1 MKNMIKIGDQLI
13 GRGNKPFIIAE
24 MSGNHNQSLT
34 RALDLVDAAADSG
47 ASAVKLQTYKPETM
61 TLDINQSNFV
71 IKDNDSLWNGRTL
84 YDLYREAMTPWE
96 WHEPIFKRCEEKG
109 ILCFSS
115 PFDETSLVFLEEL
128 GVPCYK
134 IASFENIDI
143 PLIKKIAKT
152 GKPIIASTGM
162 ANISEIYDL
171 VETVKNEGNDN
182 LILLKCTSTYPASP
196 QDTNIIT
203 IPHMRELF
211 NLQVGLS
218 DHTMGIGVSIASVA
232 LGATV
237 IEKHFTLN
245 RSDGGVDSAF
255 SLEPDELKNLVIET
269 ERAWLS
275 LGEINYGGKLNE
287 SKSKQFRRS
296 VIITEDLD
304 EGDILTEQNTKC
316 LRPGHG
322 LSPKYYELILGKKIT
337 SKVNKGTGVT
347 WQLLKD

>member
-1 MKNMIKIGDQLI
+1 
-13 GRGNKPFIIAE
+13 
-24 MSGNHNQSLT
+24 
-34 RALDLVDAAADSG
+34 
-47 ASAVKLQTYKPETM
+47 
-61 TLDINQSNFV
+61 
-71 IKDNDSLWNGRTL
+71 
-84 YDLYREAMTPWE
+84 MTPWE